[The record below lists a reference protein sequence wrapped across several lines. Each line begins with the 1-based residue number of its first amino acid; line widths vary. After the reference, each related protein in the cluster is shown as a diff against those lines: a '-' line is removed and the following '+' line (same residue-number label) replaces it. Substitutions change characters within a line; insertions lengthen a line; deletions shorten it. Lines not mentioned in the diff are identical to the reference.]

1 MSNGIDVIDRESSS
15 FISLISYN
23 CSLMNST
30 DLSIWVNQI
39 EVDYCLIIRNELNRN
54 MINVT
59 CHSIENQAGQNWSFT
74 IGGKNFDDEQII
86 INESLTIT
94 LKPLCLNT
102 STKINVEIDIDL
114 NLARIFVLN
123 CLNITNVEYVVV
135 RCNNSDPSTNNH
147 SNNCTYICSNIQSG
161 SILNSSLIR
170 LSIPIIDQRNE
181 TFPEENLQILYVIG

>member
-59 CHSIENQAGQNWSFT
+59 CHSIENQAGQNWSFI

-94 LKPLCLNT
+94 LKPLYLNT

-123 CLNITNVEYVVV
+123 CLNITNIEYVVV
-135 RCNNSDPSTNNH
+135 RCNSSDPSTNNH
-147 SNNCTYICSNIQSG
+147 SNNCPYICSATRNAVR
-161 SILNSSLIR
+161 SLPR
-170 LSIPIIDQRNE
+170 PYR
-181 TFPEENLQILYVIG
+181 